1 MIKTLHPS
9 DHLKNYLTPAFERKA
24 KSIIAIDVKEL
35 TSYTDTLI
43 IIEAYSQ
50 RQLTAIAEHII
61 TSLKKIKLYALGTEG
76 LKEGEWILLDY
87 GDVLIHIFESAAMEY
102 YNLEGLWADAP
113 RYELAELERDYIR
126 EE

>member
-1 MIKTLHPS
+1 MTKSLYLG
-9 DHLKNYLTPAFERKA
+9 DHLKKYLTPAFERKA

-43 IIEAYSQ
+43 IIEAHSQ

-61 TSLKKIKLYALGTEG
+61 TSLKKIKIYALGTEG
-76 LKEGEWILLDY
+76 LKDGEWILLDY
-87 GDVLIHIFESAAMEY
+87 GDVIIHIFESAAMDY